1 MVPLMASLTLI
12 PGLYVGCTPLD
23 ALMQSTLECF
33 YQYQC
38 LLQLFNRIN
47 IQPLNSSMKS
57 NYDFHTKV
65 RFLIEKL
72 FIEQRSSQKDFKSFY
87 KECKPNRCSYSYN
100 TRGNVAFIITTILS
114 LVGGLF
120 VALKA
125 TARLITSF
133 YETIARKVTKS
144 FCISHESK

>member
-1 MVPLMASLTLI
+1 MISLTLL
-12 PGLYVGCTPLD
+12 PGLYVGCSSLD

-38 LLQLFNRIN
+38 LSQLFNRTDIK
-47 IQPLNSSMKS
+47 PLNGSIKSS
-57 NYDFHTKV
+57 YDIHTKFKV
-65 RFLIEKL
+65 LIEKL

-87 KECKPNRCSYSYN
+87 QECQPNRCSYSYN